1 MMPASPASSHQGWE
15 AVRGKPSPFGPARYG
30 GGVNFALYSE
40 AAQRVWLAL
49 FDAPEAQSP
58 LVEFELDRKKHC
70 RGAIWSV
77 FVKGLD
83 AGVCYAYRV
92 EGPKKPAKG
101 RVFDPKRY
109 LLDPYARLVV
119 DNRPG
124 GLAKSVVTGDERVP
138 EAPPNPGTPL
148 TDTIIY
154 EVHLRGMTAHPSS
167 GVAEPGTY
175 RAFIEKIPYLKE
187 LGVTAVELLPVYECG
202 EVELHQM
209 HPDTGEPLP
218 NYWGY
223 SPVSFFAP
231 WGKYGSAGGRG
242 EQLAE
247 FRELVDAL
255 HEAGLEVILD
265 VVYNHTSEG
274 GKNGPLQTLKGI
286 DPDTY
291 FLFEGAEHMN
301 YSGCGNTLQCN
312 HAVTSDLIIDSLRYW
327 TAEMQVDGFRFDIA
341 SILNRDSEGHL
352 HQNAPVV
359 DRIARD
365 PVLRDIKLVAEAWD
379 AGGGYQVGS
388 FGTPRWSDWNGVFRD
403 DVRRFWAGD
412 GAAKAAFALRI
423 TGSPDV
429 YQPNGRTPHNS
440 INFVTCHD
448 GFTLRDLVSYS
459 HKHNRIN
466 GEKNRDGTDHNISA
480 NNGIEGDT
488 DDPEINELRRR
499 LQKDFLATL
508 FLSLGVPMM
517 LGGDEFGRTQ
527 QGNNNAYCQDNE
539 ISWFDWGLLERNQE
553 LFAFTKAVIQFRK
566 ANPVFHRDEY
576 FTGKPEK
583 DGVPDLVWMN
593 TEAMHLEWHD
603 SDLALACVMHPNTNN
618 GTAVCIMFNGT
629 LGARPF
635 KTPRGNWRLR
645 LNTARPMGEDAY
657 LDEGAAPDCGDIIIV
672 GRKSMA
678 VLTSKG

>member
-1 MMPASPASSHQGWE
+1 MPASSTITALQ
-15 AVRGKPSPFGPARYG
+15 AVRGKSSPFGSVVYG

-40 AAQRVWLAL
+40 AAQRVWLCL
-49 FDAPEAQSP
+49 FDSP
-58 LVEFELDRKKHC
+58 DAHDPCREFELDRKTHC

-77 FVKGLD
+77 FIKGLE
-83 AGVCYAYRV
+83 AGAYYAYRV
-92 EGPKKPAKG
+92 EGPKKGKKG
-101 RVFDPKRY
+101 RIFNEDHY
-109 LLDPYARLVV
+109 LVDPYTRLIV
-119 DNRPG
+119 DNRVG
-124 GLAKSVVTGDERVP
+124 GIPKSVVVTDERPV
-138 EAPPNPGTPL
+138 ESPPNPGIAL
-148 TDTIIY
+148 MDTIIY
-154 EVHLRGMTAHPSS
+154 ETHVRGMTMHPSS
-167 GVAEPGTY
+167 GVAAPGTY
-175 RAFIEKIPYLKE
+175 RALIEKIPHLKE
-187 LGVTAVELLPVYECG
+187 LGVTAIELLPVYECG
-202 EVELHQM
+202 EVEVHQK

-223 SPVSFFAP
+223 SPVGFFAP
-231 WGKYGSAGGRG
+231 WGKYGSEGGRG

-255 HEAGLEVILD
+255 HAAGLEVILD

-274 GKNGPLQTLKGI
+274 GLGGPLQSLKGI

-291 FLFEGAEHMN
+291 FLFDGPEHMN
-301 YSGCGNTLQCN
+301 YSGCGNTLRCN

-327 TAEMQVDGFRFDIA
+327 TSELQVDGFRFDIA
-341 SILNRDSEGHL
+341 AILNRDSQGHL

-365 PVLRDIKLVAEAWD
+365 PVLRDSKLIAEAWD
-379 AGGGYQVGS
+379 AGGGYQVGA
-388 FGTPRWSDWNGVFRD
+388 FGTPRWSDWNGVYRD

-412 GAAKAAFALRI
+412 ENAKSAFALRL
-423 TGSPDV
+423 TGSPDI

-448 GFTLRDLVSYS
+448 GFTMRDLVSYTR
-459 HKHNRIN
+459 KHNRLN
-466 GEKNRDGTDHNISA
+466 GEKSRDGTDHNISA
-480 NNGIEGDT
+480 NYGIEGDT
-488 DDPEINELRRR
+488 DDPEITELRMR
-499 LQKDFLATL
+499 LQKDFLTTL

-539 ISWFDWGLLERNQE
+539 ISWFDWSLLETNRE

-566 ANPVFHRDEY
+566 DNPVFRRDEY

-603 SDLALACVMHPNTNN
+603 GDLALACVMHPATND
-618 GTAVCIMFNGT
+618 GAAICMMFNST

-635 KTPRGNWRLR
+635 QTPRGKWKMRI
-645 LNTARPMGEDAY
+645 NTARRMGEDVF
-657 LDEGAAPDCGDIIIV
+657 LDEGSAPECGDIVVV
-672 GRKSMA
+672 GRKSMV
-678 VLTSKG
+678 VLTTRH